1 MAYSLVAQQH
11 VSPVSNR
18 ASPLKF
24 ELALTATL
32 LAVGLVLMPAAIYWI
47 GEAVVGDYAGE
58 EGLWG
63 LVRSIWADAGKG
75 RPAAW
80 GLFLAPYLV
89 VQLVRLSLVC
99 LRPPPAVTQVTNNET
114 YQ

>member
-11 VSPVSNR
+11 VSLVSNR
-18 ASPLKF
+18 ASPLKY
-24 ELALTATL
+24 ELVLAVTL
-32 LAVGLVLMPAAIYWI
+32 LAVGLILVPAAIYWF

-58 EGLWG
+58 EGMWG
-63 LVRSIWADAGKG
+63 LVRSIWADAGNG

-80 GLFLAPYLV
+80 GLLLAPYLV
-89 VQLVRLSLVC
+89 VQLVRLSVVC
-99 LRPPPAVTQVTNNET
+99 LRPPPAVTEVTNNET